1 MSNGTA
7 PMHDGEEVD
16 PEVDP
21 GEPVTE
27 LAAFEHDVS
36 ARLMSRIRHAIQRR
50 TTTAHLTSFAFHLPL
65 LLLKEFWLVM
75 MGQFDSK
82 KVEKDARNE
91 GKAS

>member
-1 MSNGTA
+1 MSNGA
-7 PMHDGEEVD
+7 AEPRMEGGEEVD
-16 PEVDP
+16 A

-27 LAAFEHDVS
+27 LAAFEQAVS
-36 ARLMSRIRHAIQRR
+36 GRLISRVRHAIQRR
-50 TTTAHLTSFAFHLPL
+50 TTTAHVTSFAFHLPL

>member
-1 MSNGTA
+1 MSNGA
-7 PMHDGEEVD
+7 ADPPMDGGE
-16 PEVDP
+16 EVDP

-50 TTTAHLTSFAFHLPL
+50 TTAAHLTSFAFHLPL
-65 LLLKEFWLVM
+65 VLLKEFWMVM
-75 MGQFDSK
+75 MGQFDLK
-82 KVEKDARNE
+82 KVEKDPRNE